1 MCGKLYS
8 VLEDQLR
15 MVVRNVQKCV
25 AKSKQFKK
33 CHRNTQIYI
42 FCWQVILCIWV
53 IAYSDGSLHRQRSAQ
68 NRIAVFHGKWKV
80 SDEEHCSSCN
90 QCKFWENRNATWAV
104 FPSQKPAPANL
115 YDFHGKLWPL
125 ASVNMIYVIIYSDN
139 NEERARMRLEIRT
152 FWCLC
157 QDFGVG
163 DAHTKDIE
171 CQCSSGCM

>member
-68 NRIAVFHGKWKV
+68 NRIAVFM
-80 SDEEHCSSCN
+80 
-90 QCKFWENRNATWAV
+90 
-104 FPSQKPAPANL
+104 ANERSL
-115 YDFHGKLWPL
+115 MKSTAAL
-125 ASVNMIYVIIYSDN
+125 AISV
-139 NEERARMRLEIRT
+139 
-152 FWCLC
+152 
-157 QDFGVG
+157 
-163 DAHTKDIE
+163 
-171 CQCSSGCM
+171 SSGKIEMLPELSSPVRNLHLPTCMTLMENSGP